1 MRKRAVLL
9 LMPAILLLGLCACQA
24 KAGEKTVTINSSGNY
39 IVATMVIIKEE
50 KLMEKYLPEGYTV
63 NWSSVATSTEI
74 RDGML
79 TGNINIASPAVSTT
93 ISALENDIPFRIMS
107 YMCTPVYKMY
117 SSRDGIQTVD
127 DIGSEDRISIT
138 GYSGSMHLA
147 FLAYCK
153 EHFGQWDKLTKNL
166 VVMPNSESLASLES
180 GSDISVGI
188 YQFSTNLLAEK
199 NPAIHCIGD
208 ISDVAEQYG
217 VGQVC
222 VTTEDY
228 YQEHP
233 EVIEAF
239 LSAQEEAIELFYEQ
253 PEYVADLLIASGISI
268 EKEALLAAM
277 PESGP
282 SGVFTAEQ
290 YDTLAR
296 FMYEAQM
303 LSREPKKL
311 SDFDFYDAL
320 MENNRRYE

>member
-1 MRKRAVLL
+1 MRKRVCLFLLSAVWLL
-9 LMPAILLLGLCACQA
+9 SLCACGKSAQ
-24 KAGEKTVTINSSGNY
+24 ERTVTINSSGNY

-50 KLMEKYLPEGYTV
+50 KLMEKYLPEGYSV

-79 TGNINIASPAVSTT
+79 TGDINIASPAVSTT
-93 ISALENDIPFRIMS
+93 ISALENDIPFRILS

-117 SSRDGIQTVD
+117 SSHDDIQSVD
-127 DIGSEDRISIT
+127 DIGAEDRISIT

-153 EHFGQWDKLTKNL
+153 EHFGNWDELTSNL
-166 VVMPNSESLASLES
+166 VVMPNSESLASLET
-180 GSDISVGI
+180 GSNISVGI
-188 YQFSTNLLAEK
+188 YQFSTNLLAEE

-228 YQEHP
+228 YKEHP

-239 LSAQEEAIELFYEQ
+239 LNAQEDAIKLFYEQ
-253 PEYVADLLIASGISI
+253 PDYVADLLIGSGINI

-277 PESGP
+277 PDSGP

-290 YDTLAR
+290 YDNLAQ

-303 LSREPKKL
+303 LSKEPRNL
-311 SDFDFYDAL
+311 EDYDFYDAL
-320 MENNRRYE
+320 MENNRRYQ